1 MIQFLITKNPKSNRK
16 AGAYF
21 APDKMLLSQVPDAS
35 QAWCNAIQ
43 TALAGLMKDG
53 LMKDG
58 TEADVIELNN
68 SSEDGEESAAP
79 AADDTALP
87 MAVAEHVGW
96 IIAVLELASNG
107 FIHIGGV
114 NPADGILKADGRV
127 PEGGVALL
135 QYATR
140 GPWTSRSVF
149 NGTDCG
155 KRIPYKV
162 SFLNYVQ
169 THVESLFSF
178 VYG

>member
-1 MIQFLITKNPKSNRK
+1 MIQFLITKNPKASKRT
-16 AGAYF
+16 GAYF
-21 APDKMLLSQVPDAS
+21 APDKMLLCQAPDPS

-43 TALAGLMKDG
+43 GKLAGLMKDG
-53 LMKDG
+53 
-58 TEADVIELNN
+58 TEGDIIELH
-68 SSEDGEESAAP
+68 SASEDGEESGNP
-79 AADDTALP
+79 ADDAALP
-87 MAVAEHVGW
+87 TAVGVHVGW
-96 IIAVLELASNG
+96 ITAVFVLAANG
-107 FIHIGGV
+107 FIRIGGV
-114 NPADGILKADGRV
+114 NPADGILRADGSV
-127 PEGGVALL
+127 PDGGVALL